1 MNIVDH
7 EVEGCWRGA
16 SPNRGGA
23 LIDPSLLILHFTASG
38 GDGPEG
44 DTAYFLSAAA
54 RASAHAIVGRN
65 GAIAQVVPFDRVAWH
80 AGKSKW
86 RGVPGCNRY
95 AIGVEIDNWGPLLAA
110 PDGRLLTWTG
120 KPMPPERAA
129 LLRHK
134 HEKAAR
140 HWEVYGET
148 QLAALECLLR
158 AILDAYPSI
167 REVVGHDDV
176 APGRKTDP
184 GPAFPMKRFAA
195 LALRTAQNPSGIST
209 GPITSR

>member
-7 EVEGCWRGA
+7 KVEGCWRGG
-16 SPNRGGA
+16 SPNISGA
-23 LIDPSLLILHFTASG
+23 LVEPSLLILHFTASG

-54 RASAHAIVGRN
+54 RASAHVIVGRN
-65 GAIAQVVPFDRVAWH
+65 GHVAQVVPFNRVAWH

-86 RGVPGCNRY
+86 RGVSGCNFY
-95 AIGVEIDNWGPLLAA
+95 AIGVEIDNWGALARS
-110 PDGRLLTWTG
+110 PDGRFLSWTG
-120 KPMPPERAA
+120 KAVPAEKVA

-134 HEKAAR
+134 HERAAR
-140 HWEVYGET
+140 HWEVYGEA
-148 QLAALECLLR
+148 QLDALERLII
-158 AILDAYPSI
+158 AILAAYPSI

-184 GPAFPMKRFAA
+184 GPAFPMARFAQ
-195 LALRTAQNPSGIST
+195 LANKRVIPAEAT
-209 GPITSR
+209 